1 MTIESFQ
8 EFSNNE
14 LQYFRTDSEKLDAY
28 WKRYVDS
35 LFEDVSDLRLW
46 QRSLLQRI
54 NTFDRMKDGVCSP
67 PYTRISG

>member
-8 EFSNNE
+8 EFSTNE

-28 WKRYVDS
+28 WKRYIDS

-46 QRSLLQRI
+46 QRSLQQRI
-54 NTFDRMKDGVCSP
+54 QTFDRMKDGVCGP
-67 PYTRISG
+67 PCNRVAG